1 MAEPIISIEQVSFQ
15 YEGQENYALEDVS
28 FTVNRGEWLA
38 IVGHNGSGKSTLAK
52 ILNGLQF
59 PKSGKVII
67 DNNELSA
74 ESIWDIRKAVGMVFQ
89 SPDNQFVGATVQDD
103 VAFGLENNGIP
114 HEEMK
119 SRVHDALRR
128 VRMDHFL
135 DQEPHH
141 LSGGQKQRVA
151 MAGII
156 ALRPNV
162 IILDEATAML
172 DPLGREE
179 VIDTVRQVKD
189 EQHLTVIS
197 ITHDLE
203 EAAQA
208 DRIIVMNKG
217 NVYAEGTP
225 KEIFQLQD
233 KLVELG
239 LDLPFPIKLGKKLKE
254 IGLGTSEDYLT
265 DEELVNELWTL
276 HFSK

>member
-15 YEGQENYALEDVS
+15 YEGQKNYALENVS
-28 FTVNRGEWLA
+28 FTVNKGEWLA

-67 DNNELSA
+67 DDKELS
-74 ESIWDIRKAVGMVFQ
+74 EDSIWDIRKAVGMVFQ

-103 VAFGLENNGIP
+103 VAFGLENNGVP

-119 SRVHDALRR
+119 SRVHDALKR

-189 EQHLTVIS
+189 EQNLTVIS
-197 ITHDLE
+197 IT
-203 EAAQA
+203 
-208 DRIIVMNKG
+208 
-217 NVYAEGTP
+217 
-225 KEIFQLQD
+225 
-233 KLVELG
+233 
-239 LDLPFPIKLGKKLKE
+239 
-254 IGLGTSEDYLT
+254 
-265 DEELVNELWTL
+265 
-276 HFSK
+276 

>member
-15 YEGQENYALEDVS
+15 YEGQENYALENVS
-28 FTVNRGEWLA
+28 FTVNKGEWLA

-67 DNNELSA
+67 DDKELS
-74 ESIWDIRKAVGMVFQ
+74 EDSIWDIRKAVGMVFQ

-103 VAFGLENNGIP
+103 VAFGLENNGVP

-119 SRVHDALRR
+119 SRVHDALKR

-189 EQHLTVIS
+189 EQNLTVIS

-239 LDLPFPIKLGKKLKE
+239 LDLPFPIKLGRKLEE